1 MLLIWKYKLR
11 FQGYKYIHAPNRID
25 ADNDGSVVGGDPLRA
40 RFYGSHL
47 TDFGDLLC
55 IALLSLLAVS
65 FVSCDSFNE
74 GELLWLTC
82 HV

>member
-1 MLLIWKYKLR
+1 MAR
-11 FQGYKYIHAPNRID
+11 DRID

-55 IALLSLLAVS
+55 IALLSLLAGAFLRGSSARRVER
-65 FVSCDSFNE
+65 VGRC
-74 GELLWLTC
+74 
-82 HV
+82 